1 MANKLYSLRPISA
14 TTYTPDAGSGM
25 VQLMP
30 IQINGLADAGGVAA
44 DLSENVYVSDVV
56 NHVIYRWRRGQ
67 ANSVIFAGSYGT
79 SGLADGQGA
88 NARFNA
94 PTSVCCDRSGVLW
107 VVDSGNARIR
117 RIDQNGNVFTVAEI
131 PGPVSPNVVI
141 AADSA
146 DKLYLIDE
154 TV

>member
-1 MANKLYSLRPISA
+1 MANKLYYLRPVSA
-14 TTYTPDAGSGM
+14 TTNTPDAGSGM

-30 IQINGLADAGGVAA
+30 IAINGLNDAGGVTT
-44 DLSENVYVSDVV
+44 DPSENVYVSDVV
-56 NHVIYRWRRGQ
+56 NHVIFKWRRGQ
-67 ANSVIFAGSYGT
+67 ANSVVFAGGYGV

-94 PTSVCCDRSGVLW
+94 PTSIACDKSGVIW

-141 AADSA
+141 ATDSA